1 MAKTSK
7 VRPIGGNILVEPVSD
22 ERTTQT
28 GIVLPD
34 TVNKEKPQKGKVV
47 ALGTGKMDQNGKV
60 LPFNV
65 KVGDIVMFKKYSPDE
80 LEIDDKEYL
89 IMDEEAILAVID

>member
-7 VRPIGGNILVEPVSD
+7 IKPIGGNILVEPVSD
-22 ERTTQT
+22 EKVTST

-34 TVNKEKPQKGKVV
+34 TVSKEKPQRGKVI
-47 ALGTGKMDQNGKV
+47 ALGTGKLDQNGKMI
-60 LPFNV
+60 PFNV

-80 LEIDDKEYL
+80 LEIEDKEYL
-89 IMDEEAILAVID
+89 IMDENAILAVIE